1 MLGLR
6 ELQEE
11 KVVVV
16 RRRCW
21 VRCRTELRGE
31 KEGRPLL
38 FSMNKINKI
47 KNRSNA
53 FASTR
58 VRIE

>member
-31 KEGRPLL
+31 KGGRPLF
-38 FSMNKINKI
+38 FSINKI
-47 KNRSNA
+47 KTQSHA
-53 FASTR
+53 FADTR
-58 VRIE
+58 IGIE